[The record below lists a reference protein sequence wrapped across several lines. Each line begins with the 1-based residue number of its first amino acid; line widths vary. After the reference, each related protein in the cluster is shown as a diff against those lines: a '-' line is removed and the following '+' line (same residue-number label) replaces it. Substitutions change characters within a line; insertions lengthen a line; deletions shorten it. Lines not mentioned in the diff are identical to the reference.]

1 MKVYD
6 ATEQAYKSGYNAGVK
21 EFEKRL
27 KDSFGYGWLLGS
39 GLRTRA
45 EAIAKELCEK
55 NGINKPERGEEGFDS
70 TAIQQEAQPYF
81 SPDDVRKMSDK
92 EVRRNYQAIL
102 KSMEKWG

>member
-6 ATEQAYKSGYNAGVK
+6 ATEQAYKSGYKDGVK
-21 EFEKRL
+21 EFKEKL
-27 KDSFGYGWLLGS
+27 KETKFKYGNDYIVY
-39 GLRTRA
+39 A
-45 EAIAKELCEK
+45 KNIDVIADEMCGK
-55 NGINKPERGEEGFDS
+55 NGIDKPERGEEGLDS
-70 TAIQQEAQPYF
+70 TVIQQEAQPYF